1 MVGGQGND
9 EPRAAVAAGAVVDGA
24 TAGRPRVRF
33 PLDARGWRGR
43 RRAREGKSSQ
53 VVVRSRAVRVVV
65 EQVIQT
71 ATKVAEGQLTAR
83 EAITILATL
92 TPQAVAAARELR
104 ETERDRAVAYREL
117 ILAIGREL
125 RRHQPRSDEPRHL
138 GAVIDDLTR
147 VHRALG

>member
-1 MVGGQGND
+1 LPLALSWTALRPEVRAFDSPSTREGGG
-9 EPRAAVAAGAVVDGA
+9 GDGA
-24 TAGRPRVRF
+24 P
-33 PLDARGWRGR
+33 
-43 RRAREGKSSQ
+43 REGKSSQ